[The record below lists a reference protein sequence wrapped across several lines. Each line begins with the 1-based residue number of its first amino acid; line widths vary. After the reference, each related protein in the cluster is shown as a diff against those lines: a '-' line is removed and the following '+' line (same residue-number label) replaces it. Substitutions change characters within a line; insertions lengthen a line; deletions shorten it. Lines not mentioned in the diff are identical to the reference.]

1 MVADDVETYTKLTKL
16 EAPEPYE
23 GKVSWFGIADH
34 YFAVFLLPDESS
46 AGKLVFSPRQLLSGA
61 TAYGEHYVIPVALE
75 AGEALTERF
84 RMFIGPKKL
93 DLLGSV
99 HPDLP
104 EAVQLGWF
112 GFFARILLYLLQKF
126 HGWVGNWGLAIVCL
140 TLLVKGVFF
149 PLTQMSFRS
158 SQAMQALQPKLQE
171 IREQFKDNQEELNK
185 RTIAMFRENGVNPV
199 GGCLPMLVQM
209 PVWIALYSML
219 QSSVDLYQTK
229 FLYLKDLSSADPYG
243 VLPLV
248 VVVLMMVQQQF
259 MPMGNMDPSQQR
271 IMKIM
276 PLFFGLLFFTFPS
289 GLVVYIFVNMV
300 LTILQQWFIK
310 RTFKAPVTAATS

>member
-1 MVADDVETYTKLTKL
+1 
-16 EAPEPYE
+16 
-23 GKVSWFGIADH
+23 
-34 YFAVFLLPDESS
+34 
-46 AGKLVFSPRQLLSGA
+46 
-61 TAYGEHYVIPVALE
+61 
-75 AGEALTERF
+75 
-84 RMFIGPKKL
+84 
-93 DLLGSV
+93 
-99 HPDLP
+99 
-104 EAVQLGWF
+104 
-112 GFFARILLYLLQKF
+112 
-126 HGWVGNWGLAIVCL
+126 
-140 TLLVKGVFF
+140 
-149 PLTQMSFRS
+149 
-158 SQAMQALQPKLQE
+158 
-171 IREQFKDNQEELNK
+171 
-185 RTIAMFRENGVNPV
+185 
-199 GGCLPMLVQM
+199 
-209 PVWIALYSML
+209 ML

-229 FLYLKDLSSADPYG
+229 FLSLKDLSSADPYG